1 MQKFTKSYILYISIA
16 LLLFSCMTFCVAKE
30 VYDPH
35 VGVQV
40 DIFCKSLFAL
50 GEECDLFNDIFS
62 YDIVT
67 EDIQA
72 FLELMLS
79 EQIYGCFSKRAPPF
93 LV

>member
-1 MQKFTKSYILYISIA
+1 MA

-50 GEECDLFNDIFS
+50 GEECDLFDDIFS
-62 YDIVT
+62 FDIVT
-67 EDIQA
+67 EDVQA
-72 FLELMLS
+72 FFEIMLS
-79 EQIYGCFSKRAPPF
+79 EQVYGYSSGRAPPF
-93 LV
+93 PRLGTRFNS